1 MFFFSSLEKD
11 HSTSWSRWFHH
22 LEWICYVEDARPFV
36 WMALVHL
43 ITPPPPTAAA
53 ASTASTAATAATAA
67 TTTTLVDQYNF
78 MHVHALLSK
87 FVQPVMVDVYHRK
100 TGQRQVKDRST
111 TANNATKTHSF
122 IFEIFEI
129 FEIFVVFFE
138 PQDNV
143 HAVCP

>member
-1 MFFFSSLEKD
+1 MVHVFLFFSFFFFSFLEKD

-22 LEWICYVEDARPFV
+22 LEWILYVEDARPFV

-43 ITPPPPTAAA
+43 ITPPPPTASTAA
-53 ASTASTAATAATAA
+53 TASTASTAPTAS

-100 TGQRQVKDRST
+100 TGQRPRT
-111 TANNATKTHSF
+111 TQRNEERLSPLFLK
-122 IFEIFEI
+122 
-129 FEIFVVFFE
+129 
-138 PQDNV
+138 
-143 HAVCP
+143 CLYYYCLL